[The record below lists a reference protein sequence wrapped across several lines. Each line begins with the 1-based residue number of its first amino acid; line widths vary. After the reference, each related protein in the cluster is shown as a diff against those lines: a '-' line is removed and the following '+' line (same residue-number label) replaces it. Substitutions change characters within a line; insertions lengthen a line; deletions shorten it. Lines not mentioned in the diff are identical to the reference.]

1 MAISLALAGCA
12 ALGQAEYDYPAQAVE
27 ARREVADWPSPAAA
41 QTATTLV
48 ELIPSDTLE
57 ALVEEAL
64 SANPGLQQT
73 LLTLKMRLAE
83 VVETSASRLSAGQAE
98 FTTTRDEADGV
109 GYRAGVTVAW
119 EADPWR
125 KLADAESAAGKDA
138 EQQHALY
145 VAARDTLVAET
156 MSAWLALIAQRR
168 SIAIEAARVTSLAEN
183 EALIVQ
189 RYRAGLGTLEELDTA
204 RSNTASARATLSQ
217 REEALAQQQR
227 SLGGLLGRSADAD
240 IELPEAF
247 PETLIAL
254 PSLPEQTLARRPDL
268 QAAYAALE
276 AAGLRRGIAYKE
288 MLPSLNL
295 TAALEDAASR
305 PRALL
310 LSDPLWSLLGQLT
323 QPLFQGGGL
332 KAAAHIA
339 ELQEAQAYQAYREV
353 LLEAVSDVE
362 DAIGL
367 EASLASRQAHTEAA
381 LASARR
387 SHEHYQSR
395 YRLGLVTL
403 LDLLSIQQQ
412 TYDLESQLNDLI
424 HERLANR
431 VALGLALG
439 LGASA

>member
-1 MAISLALAGCA
+1 M
-12 ALGQAEYDYPAQAVE
+12 
-27 ARREVADWPSPAAA
+27 
-41 QTATTLV
+41 
-48 ELIPSDTLE
+48 
-57 ALVEEAL
+57 
-64 SANPGLQQT
+64 
-73 LLTLKMRLAE
+73 
-83 VVETSASRLSAGQAE
+83 VETSASRLSAGQAE

-119 EADPWR
+119 EADLWR

-288 MLPSLNL
+288 MLSSLNL